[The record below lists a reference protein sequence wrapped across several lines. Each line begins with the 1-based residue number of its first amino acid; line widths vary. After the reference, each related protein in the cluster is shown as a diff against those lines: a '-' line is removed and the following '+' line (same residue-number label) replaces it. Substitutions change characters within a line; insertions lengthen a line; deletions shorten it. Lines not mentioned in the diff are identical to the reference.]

1 MSPPKNTKKTHAT
14 TNTKLTHSD
23 SGQARPY
30 ARVNNAATHLTQ
42 LGPAQAQR
50 KHAPTARVSRPICK
64 FLHSRLMPSAERKC
78 TRTTDVS
85 GDIYS
90 RRATADTR
98 SGVASTDARDITQ
111 DAHSSIHEDANSN
124 GASTDTRIGG
134 ANTNACGRSPGD
146 TVPTIMSVSYLMRYT
161 VILIPLLMQ
170 RCTESSSQP
179 CQLEHALS
187 ITPASPS
194 TRDAAVQTLPAP
206 TLCKNSSQARQL
218 ERAPPTGGKPCA
230 KIVPMSLWTRDNAM
244 QTIKIETSAG
254 SADVTTQSAS
264 SADSTKTPANGAIT
278 EVQKYSSEYE
288 AQLKLH
294 EAQLKLQEALIRLYG
309 NGLHNHKQKE
319 TISKLRSFL
328 ANCREMQALEIGNS
342 LEKGPLSPRARR
354 GTLVVLM
361 PPTHLFEHDKA
372 AIAPPSPRYT
382 PPRADPFLVDC
393 CPHGD
398 CCPPFRLA

>member
-1 MSPPKNTKKTHAT
+1 MQSHTK
-14 TNTKLTHSD
+14 
-23 SGQARPY
+23 
-30 ARVNNAATHLTQ
+30 
-42 LGPAQAQR
+42 
-50 KHAPTARVSRPICK
+50 
-64 FLHSRLMPSAERKC
+64 
-78 TRTTDVS
+78 
-85 GDIYS
+85 
-90 RRATADTR
+90 
-98 SGVASTDARDITQ
+98 
-111 DAHSSIHEDANSN
+111 
-124 GASTDTRIGG
+124 
-134 ANTNACGRSPGD
+134 
-146 TVPTIMSVSYLMRYT
+146 
-161 VILIPLLMQ
+161 
-170 RCTESSSQP
+170 SSSQP

-187 ITPASPS
+187 IVPVSPS
-194 TRDAAVQTLPAP
+194 THDATVQTLPAP
-206 TLCKNSSQARQL
+206 TLCEDSSQTRQL
-218 ERAPPTGGKPCA
+218 ERAPPTGSKPCA
-230 KIVPMSLWTRDNAM
+230 IIVSVSLSTHDNAI
-244 QTIKIETSAG
+244 QKIKIKTSAG

-264 SADSTKTPANGAIT
+264 SADSTKTPGNSATT
-278 EVQKYSSEYE
+278 EMQKYLSEYE